1 MDAIVD
7 VATLTG
13 ACIVALGPDY
23 AGMWFSDD
31 GLKQGLLDA
40 AQHHGELFWPMP
52 LAPEYREQINSKIA
66 DLANLGA
73 PGGGGSITAA
83 LFLKEFVKKT
93 PWAHVDIAGPVWG
106 KEGATGFGVQLLSE
120 WVLAHAK

>member
-1 MDAIVD
+1 M
-7 VATLTG
+7 
-13 ACIVALGPDY
+13 ALGPDY

-83 LFLKEFVKKT
+83 LFLKVRVRVRVN
-93 PWAHVDIAGPVWG
+93 PNPNPNPNPSPNPDQVHAAA
-106 KEGATGFGVQLLSE
+106 ATAN
-120 WVLAHAK
+120 AHAFVSGFPEQVRVRLG